1 MEYVVLW
8 ASHPSWMTLQFPRN
22 VAELLGYRP
31 EEDGPARDA
40 SRSISFLARGPGVAR
55 VVATHPAREAIAVET
70 VRSRF
75 LATVRPGERH
85 VFSLP
90 NALVA
95 HLGLRVTQRGPRA
108 GRGSDDGIVWIV
120 PAPDYYEYRSVMDRD
135 RPWTAPSSGPFA
147 RVYVT
152 RSLYPFPESVERLDA
167 VETAIEAEWRPAIR
181 LLQKVARPRRQLP

>member
-1 MEYVVLW
+1 MEYVVVW
-8 ASHPSWMTLQFPRN
+8 ASHPSWMTLQFPRD
-22 VAELLGYRP
+22 VAELLDFRP
-31 EEDGPARDA
+31 EDGPERDA
-40 SRSISFLARGPGVAR
+40 RRSISFLARGPGVAR
-55 VVATHPAREAIAVET
+55 VVATHPAREALAVET

-95 HLGLRVTQRGPRA
+95 HLGLRMMQRGPRA
-108 GRGSDDGIVWIV
+108 GRGSDDGLVWLV
-120 PAPDYYEYRSVMDRD
+120 PAPEYYEYRSVKDAG

-152 RSLYPFPESVERLDA
+152 RSLYPFPAA
-167 VETAIEAEWRPAIR
+167 VGGLEALETAIEEEWRPAIR
-181 LLQKVARPRRQLP
+181 LLQKVARPRHPAP